1 MRYSLYIGRF
11 QPFHEGHKWC
21 IQTMLSNGKK
31 VCIAIMDINETEP
44 ENNPYTFEQVSNM
57 IKKEM
62 SNEIQIGLL
71 KIVKLP
77 PIESVNYGR
86 DVGYDL
92 IEHVPPKKIKEISAT
107 KIRNKN
113 FDQINEKK

>member
-11 QPFHEGHKWC
+11 QPFHDGHKWC
-21 IQTMLSNGKK
+21 IKEMLSKGKK
-31 VCIAIMDINETEP
+31 VCVAVMDINEAEP

-62 SNEIQIGLL
+62 SHEIKSGVM

-86 DVGYDL
+86 DVGYNL
-92 IEHVPPKKIKEISAT
+92 IEHVPPERIKKISAT
-107 KIRNKN
+107 RIRKKQSNK
-113 FDQINEKK
+113 INEEQ